1 MFAWGGGGGG
11 SELRQSVGNRRL
23 VRPLPFFGGGSRPS
37 FPRCDFACFRSF
49 RARKP
54 RFHHT
59 SRGCGFPGRDDARR
73 LFFFFFSRG
82 KKKEKKK
89 QCVRTQPAHAAS
101 GFPTARGILLMTGE
115 LINDRAAV
123 SRLRSLVF
131 PSCLIAARSSS
142 VALAV
147 RYALL
152 RPACTGQF
160 GTYTVS
166 LPAIKSVGTPLL
178 LLMRMPREAGTPP
191 AASSHKSAGTRIIY
205 GGMAHSRDT
214 INVND

>member
-1 MFAWGGGGGG
+1 MGRGRGGGANFVKASATDG
-11 SELRQSVGNRRL
+11 SSVRFRFSAEALGLPSPAAISRAS
-23 VRPLPFFGGGSRPS
+23 VRSALESPVSIIRHAAAV
-37 FPRCDFACFRSF
+37 FPA
-49 RARKP
+49 ATTP
-54 RFHHT
+54 A
-59 SRGCGFPGRDDARR
+59 GC
-73 LFFFFFSRG
+73 FFFFFSRG

-191 AASSHKSAGTRIIY
+191 AASSHKSAGMRIIY